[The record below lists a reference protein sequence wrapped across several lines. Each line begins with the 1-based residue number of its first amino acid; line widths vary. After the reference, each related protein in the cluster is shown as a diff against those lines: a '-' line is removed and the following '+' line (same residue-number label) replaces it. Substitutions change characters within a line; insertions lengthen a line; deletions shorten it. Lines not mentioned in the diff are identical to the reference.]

1 MKPTFDGPFML
12 DSTEHRTSAEQTPN
26 RDRTRTEQ
34 KRHKI
39 PHAAIWLVSR
49 SLLLEL
55 PGKDFSAKSI
65 PFSL

>member
-12 DSTEHRTSAEQTPN
+12 DSTEHRTNTEQTPN

-39 PHAAIWLVSR
+39 PHAAIWLVLRSR
-49 SLLLEL
+49 LLDL
-55 PGKDFSAKSI
+55 PGIIFSAKSI
-65 PFSL
+65 LFSL